1 MTEFTIAGGSVEYR
15 HTKPGAQYE
24 STVPAVTL
32 HFTVEN
38 GSDPETV
45 TRKVMSMARNVVE
58 DTLKGTLDR
67 LGPASVS
74 AQPGLTETVQ
84 PSPPATA
91 PSSTQRKRKQA
102 ETPTGAVQ
110 GDAAPLT
117 ADVNPLEAL
126 AAGSSPT
133 ESEPEP
139 EDDLAALSGKTDT
152 KQPTVEDLQKALM
165 ATSAHLR
172 KEVGHINDIKKLL
185 TTFGVAGW
193 GALKPEQY
201 PDFIAKCKALLDL
214 KKE

>member
-45 TRKVMSMARNVVE
+45 AWKVMAMARGVVE
-58 DTLKGTLDR
+58 GTLNGQIKP
-67 LGPASVS
+67 LPSTAST
-74 AQPGLTETVQ
+74 PHE
-84 PSPPATA
+84 P
-91 PSSTQRKRKQA
+91 RKRKGGEIA
-102 ETPTGAVQ
+102 PTGAVQ
-110 GDAAPLT
+110 EVVVPPT

-139 EDDLAALSGKTDT
+139 EDDLAALSGKADA
-152 KQPTVEDLQKALM
+152 KQQQPTVEDLQKALM
-165 ATSAHLR
+165 ATSARLR
-172 KEVGHINDIKKLL
+172 KEFGHINDIKKLL